1 MAWAWRER
9 GKRRGHSGEAG
20 EASNDRARPALL
32 GARVLHV
39 LRGAHLLV
47 PGRPVE
53 ARDRVFGVFGESL
66 RAGGRVLGLGLP
78 KGEVLRPDQKVS
90 YLDQLSLQHVVTREA
105 NSRQNRL
112 PS

>member
-53 ARDRVFGVFGESL
+53 ARDRVFGAVGKCL
-66 RAGGRVLGLGLP
+66 TYVG
-78 KGEVLRPDQKVS
+78 
-90 YLDQLSLQHVVTREA
+90 HM
-105 NSRQNRL
+105 
-112 PS
+112 